1 MANYLDKA
9 RIPVGA
15 NEKHKFPLHRGH
27 ITTGNFMRFDVSMAR
42 ELAADSTYN
51 GNHQTFIR
59 TLPFKK
65 PLLSSL
71 HVHNTAF
78 FVPFRTVWEPF
89 SDFIE
94 DTPHNQPAGTGI
106 ISNTPLLTNDEVWK
120 LFTQSAYSSVVANP
134 DLVNATNYDFNTSEG
149 QGGFKAYKFTEF
161 GCWAY
166 SLLVQ
171 LGYKFSPVLYG
182 SASSDYSRSC
192 LPLLCAAKV
201 YIDWYFPNAYAHY
214 GVYATIDGIMQRQV
228 TYSLTRNELD
238 TILTAIYKVA
248 YNSDYFVNAF
258 DNPSGP
264 NSGVGSINFSIPDIT
279 NFGSGQLAVENSYT
293 SNPNGS
299 ANGTPSVDMAG
310 ASGNAGQLTQYNIM
324 TLHRLTDYC
333 RRHQLAGSRALERY
347 LADWGVALSADKLKR
362 SIKLREEKFP
372 FQVGEVMADADTYQ
386 VDGNGNATGAQ
397 LGDYAGRAV
406 AFNGN
411 LDFEFHTDEFGYL
424 FVVST
429 IIPDVGYTQGEDR
442 MVMHKTK
449 LDFLS
454 SFDGCGVQEIRIQ
467 ELFSGL
473 MRPITQDSIFGFTG
487 RCAEYKI
494 TKDVLS
500 GAFLFNSK
508 KQGLLGWETMRL
520 FADLPGMSD
529 FNITHSLDF
538 MLGNDSSQ
546 YNRIFIDDESED
558 DGFVLVHRDNFE
570 LIQPAL
576 PLFDIFDFEDANKKR
591 IELQSNGI
599 KVN

>member
-9 RIPVGA
+9 QIPVGA
-15 NEKHKFPLHRGH
+15 SEKHKFPLHRGH

-42 ELAADSTYN
+42 ELAGDTTYK

-71 HVHNTAF
+71 HVHNSVF

-89 SDFIE
+89 SDFIS
-94 DTPHNQPAGTGI
+94 DTPHNQPGGTGI
-106 ISNTPLLTNDEVWK
+106 IGNTPLILNNVVWEVLTRSN
-120 LFTQSAYSSVVANP
+120 YSSVVANP
-134 DLVNATNYDFNTSEG
+134 DLQNANNFDFATAEG

-161 GCWAY
+161 GAWAY
-166 SLLVQ
+166 SLMVQ
-171 LGYKFSPVLYG
+171 LGYKWSPVLYG
-182 SASSDYSRSC
+182 SNTSNYSRSA

-214 GVYATIDGIMQRQV
+214 GVYATIDGIMQRQIAYDISP
-228 TYSLTRNELD
+228 TELD
-238 TILTAIYKVA
+238 TIFSAIYKVA

-264 NSGVGSINFSIPDIT
+264 NDGVGSINFVVPDVT
-279 NFGSGQLAVENSYT
+279 NLAGNSSEIYNNLTKDPGSST
-293 SNPNGS
+293 P
-299 ANGTPSVDMAG
+299 NGTPAIEMSK
-310 ASGNAGQLTQYNIM
+310 GNTLTQYNIM

-347 LADWGVALSADKLKR
+347 LADWGIALSADKLKR

-372 FQVGEVMADADTYQ
+372 FQVGEVMADSDTYQ
-386 VDGNGNATGAQ
+386 VDGSGNATGAQ

-406 AFNGN
+406 AFDGN
-411 LDFEFHTDEFGYL
+411 LDVDFHTDEFGYL
-424 FVVST
+424 FVVTT

-473 MRPITQDSIFGFTG
+473 MRGITQDAIFGFTG

-494 TKDVLS
+494 AKDVLS
-500 GAFLFNSK
+500 GSFLFNSK

-520 FADLPGMSD
+520 FADMPGMSD
-529 FNITHSLDF
+529 FDITHSLDF

-546 YNRIFIDDESED
+546 YNRIFIDDENEA

-570 LIQPAL
+570 LIQPAV

-591 IELQSNGI
+591 IELQSNGV

>member
-1 MANYLDKA
+1 MSNFLDSTKM
-9 RIPVGA
+9 PVGA

-27 ITTGNFMRFDVSMAR
+27 ITTSSFMRFDVSMAR
-42 ELAADSTYN
+42 ELAADTSYK
-51 GNHQTFIR
+51 GNHQTLIR
-59 TLPFKK
+59 TMPFKK
-65 PLLSSL
+65 PLLSSI
-71 HVHNTAF
+71 HVHSTAF

-94 DTPHNQPAGTGI
+94 DTPHNQPAGTSI
-106 ISNTPLLTNDEVWK
+106 IGNTPLLENDVVWEC
-120 LFTQSAYSSVVANP
+120 FTDPVYATIVSNP
-134 DLVNATNYDFNTSEG
+134 DVVNGTNFDFSTSEG
-149 QGGFKAYKFTEF
+149 VGGFTAYKFTNF
-161 GCWAY
+161 GAWCY

-171 LGYKFSPVLYG
+171 LGYKFSPTLYG
-182 SASSDYSRSC
+182 TAMSNYSRSC

-228 TYSLTRNELD
+228 TYSLLAAELD
-238 TILTAIYKVA
+238 TIFSAIYKVS

-258 DNPSGP
+258 DNPAGP
-264 NSGVGSINFSIPDIT
+264 NSGVGSVSFNIPDVT
-279 NFGSGQLAVENSYT
+279 NYSMVAASVVNGVAEDNSGVQ
-293 SNPNGS
+293 
-299 ANGTPSVDMAG
+299 NGTATIDM
-310 ASGNAGQLTQYNIM
+310 SKKEQISQYNIM
-324 TLHRLTDYC
+324 TLHRLNDYL

-372 FQVGEVMADADTYQ
+372 FQIGEVMSQSDTYQ
-386 VDGNGNATGAQ
+386 VDSNNNAVGAQ

-411 LDFEFHTDEFGYL
+411 LDFEFQTDEFGYL
-424 FVVST
+424 FVVTT

-454 SFDGCGVQEIRIQ
+454 SFDGCGVQEIKMQ

-473 MRPITQDSIFGFTG
+473 QRGVKQDGIFGFTG
-487 RCAEYKI
+487 RCAEYKVV
-494 TKDVLS
+494 KDVLS
-500 GAFLFNSK
+500 GSFLFNSRN
-508 KQGLLGWETMRL
+508 QGLLGWETMRL
-520 FADLPGMSD
+520 FADLPGLGD

-538 MLGNDSSQ
+538 MLGVDSSQ
-546 YNRIFIDDESED
+546 YNRVFIDDDSED

-570 LIQPAL
+570 LIQPAV

-591 IELQSNGI
+591 IQLTTNGV